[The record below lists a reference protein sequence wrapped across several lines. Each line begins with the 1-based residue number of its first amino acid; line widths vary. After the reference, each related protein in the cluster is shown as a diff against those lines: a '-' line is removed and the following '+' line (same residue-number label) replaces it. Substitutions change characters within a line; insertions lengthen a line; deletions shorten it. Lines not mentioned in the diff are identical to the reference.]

1 VAEAGHGA
9 LLPTAL
15 KVKGQVAP
23 VGAFLQAD
31 VSNRRADERG
41 AAIHMRITSRAGVL
55 VILIIVLGP
64 RWSWADKIKT
74 DFDKS
79 ASFSEFKTYA
89 FKPGLLMLAEGR
101 DRVDDQMINAMRR
114 ELNAKGLTEVQEN
127 PNLFVTYFGTLGAIS
142 TSGNLYA
149 PGQLARYDWGIPQ
162 GWSGVTS
169 DTVLTGS
176 LLIEVVNASSKQ
188 LLWRARIEGAVKNLN
203 KPEKQGPRIN
213 EFIQKAFK
221 DFPPKGK

>member
-1 VAEAGHGA
+1 
-9 LLPTAL
+9 
-15 KVKGQVAP
+15 
-23 VGAFLQAD
+23 
-31 VSNRRADERG
+31 
-41 AAIHMRITSRAGVL
+41 MRVTSRAGVL
-55 VILIIVLGP
+55 VILIVVLGTS
-64 RWSWADKIKT
+64 WSWADKIKT

-101 DRVDDQMINAMRR
+101 DRVDGQMIDAMRR
-114 ELNAKGLTEVQEN
+114 ELNAKGFTEVQENEN
-127 PNLFVTYFGTLGAIS
+127 PNLFVTYFGTLGAVS

-213 EFIQKAFK
+213 EFVQKAFK

>member
-1 VAEAGHGA
+1 MIA
-9 LLPTAL
+9 
-15 KVKGQVAP
+15 
-23 VGAFLQAD
+23 
-31 VSNRRADERG
+31 
-41 AAIHMRITSRAGVL
+41 TSRAGVL
-55 VILIIVLGP
+55 VVLIVALGTK
-64 RWSWADKIKT
+64 WSWADKIKT

-89 FKPGLLMLAEGR
+89 FKPGLLMLAEGKE
-101 DRVDDQMINAMRR
+101 RVDEQMISALRR
-114 ELNAKGLTEVQEN
+114 ELKGKGLTEVQEN
-127 PNLFVTYFGTLGAIS
+127 PNLFVTYFGTLGTVSAGGS
-142 TSGNLYA
+142 LYA
-149 PGQLARYDWGIPQ
+149 PGQEARYDWGIPQ

>member
-1 VAEAGHGA
+1 
-9 LLPTAL
+9 
-15 KVKGQVAP
+15 
-23 VGAFLQAD
+23 
-31 VSNRRADERG
+31 
-41 AAIHMRITSRAGVL
+41 MRVTSRAGVL
-55 VILIIVLGP
+55 VILMVFFGIKG
-64 RWSWADKIKT
+64 SWADKIKT

-101 DRVDDQMINAMRR
+101 DRVDDQMIGAMRR

-127 PNLFVTYFGTLGAIS
+127 PNLFVTYFGTLGTVS

>member
-1 VAEAGHGA
+1 MV
-9 LLPTAL
+9 
-15 KVKGQVAP
+15 
-23 VGAFLQAD
+23 FLGIG
-31 VSNRRADERG
+31 E
-41 AAIHMRITSRAGVL
+41 
-55 VILIIVLGP
+55 
-64 RWSWADKIKT
+64 SWADKIKT

-101 DRVDDQMINAMRR
+101 DRVDEQMVSAMRR
-114 ELNAKGLTEVQEN
+114 ELNAKGFTEVQEN
-127 PNLFVTYFGTLGAIS
+127 PSLFVTYFGTLGAMS
-142 TSGNLYA
+142 SSGNLYA

-162 GWSGVTS
+162 GWSGVAS

-176 LLIEVVNASSKQ
+176 LLIEVVNAASKQ

-213 EFIQKAFK
+213 EFIQKALK
-221 DFPPKGK
+221 DFPPKAK

>member
-1 VAEAGHGA
+1 MN
-9 LLPTAL
+9 
-15 KVKGQVAP
+15 
-23 VGAFLQAD
+23 
-31 VSNRRADERG
+31 NRRAYERG
-41 AAIHMRITSRAGVL
+41 AATHMRVTSRVGVF
-55 VILIIVLGP
+55 VILIVVFGTK
-64 RWSWADKIKT
+64 WSWADKIKT

-79 ASFSEFKTYA
+79 AAFSEFKTYA

-101 DRVDDQMINAMRR
+101 DRVDEQMVSAMRR

-127 PNLFVTYFGTLGAIS
+127 PSLFVTYFGTLGS
-142 TSGNLYA
+142 VSSSGNLYA

-169 DTVLTGS
+169 DTALTGS
-176 LLIEVVNASSKQ
+176 LLIEVVNASNRQ
-188 LLWRARIEGAVKNLN
+188 LLWRSRIEGMVKNLN
-203 KPEKQGPRIN
+203 KPEKQGPRIS

>member
-1 VAEAGHGA
+1 MAYDHERVEPSR
-9 LLPTAL
+9 L
-15 KVKGQVAP
+15 
-23 VGAFLQAD
+23 AF
-31 VSNRRADERG
+31 ERG
-41 AAIHMRITSRAGVL
+41 AATHMRVTTRAGAL
-55 VILIIVLGP
+55 VILIFVFGTE
-64 RWSWADKIKT
+64 WSWADKIKT

-101 DRVDDQMINAMRR
+101 DRVDDQMISAMRR

-127 PNLFVTYFGTLGAIS
+127 PNLFVTYFGTLGAVS
-142 TSGNLYA
+142 ASGNLYA

-213 EFIQKAFK
+213 EFVQKAFK